1 MEFNRNVFNQEGEC
15 IMGELED
22 ERMINSVEAKSIPG
36 MKTKSNNSTPG
47 IPISGVFFRVILFVL
62 FLICGLTVFIFGT
75 SYYDR
80 FPTNTSGLF
89 KIGSSA
95 LFLVTVILTRKI
107 PLLKPYWRVMYAFFV
122 ASMVNVVTWYFAIYL
137 REGLFDMLG
146 VSTATTPGMTFAKL
160 LEASL
165 TVGVILV
172 LVKLSGDDL
181 ASVYIRKGNLRWALM
196 IGVLALVN
204 FTASAV
210 LIAANSD
217 LNIEAMVADL
227 PLWLLFSLA
236 NGFMEELWFRG
247 LFLGRL
253 QAIIGA
259 GGAIWMTSIW
269 FGVMHVFAVYVSG
282 IGALVFATLVFTL
295 GFAFALLMQKTK
307 NIWGATLFHAAS
319 DFHWL
324 IAFGF

>member
-1 MEFNRNVFNQEGEC
+1 MEFNQEGEC

-22 ERMINSVEAKSIPG
+22 ESVINSVEAKPIAG
-36 MKTKSNNSTPG
+36 MKTKSNTSTPG
-47 IPISGVFFRVILFVL
+47 IPISAVFFRVILFVL

-95 LFLVTVILTRKI
+95 LFLGTVILARQI
-107 PLLKPYWRVMYAFFV
+107 YLLKPYWRVMYAFFV

-137 REGLFDMLG
+137 REGLFEMLQI
-146 VSTATTPGMTFAKL
+146 STATTPGMTFAKL

-165 TVGVILV
+165 TVGTILV
-172 LVKLSGDDL
+172 LVRLSGDDL
-181 ASVYIRKGNLRWALM
+181 ASVYIRKGNLRWGLR
-196 IGVLALVN
+196 IGGLALVN
-204 FTASAV
+204 FTASAI
-210 LIAANSD
+210 LIAANRD

-227 PLWLLFSLA
+227 PWWLMFSLA

-247 LFLGRL
+247 LFLQRL
-253 QAIIGA
+253 QPIIGA
-259 GGAIWMTSIW
+259 GGAVWMTSIW
-269 FGVMHVFAVYVSG
+269 FGITHVFALYVSG
-282 IGALVFATLVFTL
+282 IGALVFVILVFTL
-295 GFAFALLMQKTK
+295 GIAFALLMQKTK

-319 DFHWL
+319 DFHWF

>member
-1 MEFNRNVFNQEGEC
+1 
-15 IMGELED
+15 MGELVD
-22 ERMINSVEAKSIPG
+22 ESLISSVEAKPIQG
-36 MKTKSNNSTPG
+36 MKTKSSINTLR
-47 IPISGVFFRVILFVL
+47 IPVYAVFFEVILFVI
-62 FLICGLTVFIFGT
+62 FLICGLIVFVFGT

-89 KIGSSA
+89 KIGSSVF
-95 LFLVTVILTRKI
+95 FLMTVILIRKI
-107 PLLKPYWRVMYAFFV
+107 DMLRPYWRVMYAFFV

-137 REGLFDMLG
+137 REGLFEMLH

-165 TVGVILV
+165 TVGTILV
-172 LVKLSGDDL
+172 LVKFCGDDL
-181 ASVYIRKGNLRWALM
+181 SSVYLRKGNLRWSLR
-196 IGVLALVN
+196 IGLLAMVN
-204 FTASAV
+204 FTASAI
-210 LIAANSD
+210 LIAANRD
-217 LNIEAMVADL
+217 LNIETMVAEI
-227 PLWLLFSLA
+227 PWWLLFALA

-253 QAIIGA
+253 EANIGS
-259 GGAIWMTSIW
+259 GGALWMTSIW
-269 FGVMHVFAVYVSG
+269 FGVMHVFAIYVSG

-295 GFAFALLMQKTK
+295 GFAFALLMKKTR

-319 DFHWL
+319 DFHWF